1 MTYNDRCPPRYEVF
15 KLPTSPIIRA
25 KDFSQAHPH
34 YSLPVNPLLNQQSCL
49 TLNKPAQTLQTVKWL
64 SRALRRILYAE
75 YAEDPFRLG
84 RAITVIS
91 MNAAAKHRQ
100 IANTAAFKFAKDLK
114 RHLGS
119 GKASSSCNKL
129 FSSST
134 GFACVCNKSYT
145 RKDSLMRHLRALSTE
160 GHRCKAC
167 NKSPCQCS

>member
-100 IANTAAFKFAKDLK
+100 IANTAASRSSLQRTSNATWAPA
-114 RHLGS
+114 RH
-119 GKASSSCNKL
+119 
-129 FSSST
+129 
-134 GFACVCNKSYT
+134 
-145 RKDSLMRHLRALSTE
+145 HLRVTNSSVLLLALRAFATNPTPVRTLSCVT
-160 GHRCKAC
+160 
-167 NKSPCQCS
+167 